1 MDCFAKTVT
10 FSGSIGERV
19 VFRGERNVIPNCL
32 ISAMTAQKIIRKGC
46 EVYLALVVDVYGRK
60 RESVNIPVVREFSD
74 VFLKKL
80 PGLPPEREVQ
90 VPINILLGQ
99 SPITQVPYRMASTE
113 LAELKIQLR
122 ELLEKEFIRPSN
134 SPWEAPVL
142 FLKKKDGTLNSVL
155 IIDS

>member
-1 MDCFAKTVT
+1 
-10 FSGSIGERV
+10 
-19 VFRGERNVIPNCL
+19 
-32 ISAMTAQKIIRKGC
+32 MTTQNIMRKGC
-46 EVYLALVVDVYGRK
+46 EVYLALVVDVHGRK
-60 RESVNIPVVREFSD
+60 RELVSIPVAREFSD

-80 PGLPPEREVQ
+80 PGLPPEREVE
-90 VPINILLGQ
+90 VSINTLPGQ
-99 SPITQVPYRMASTE
+99 SLIAQVPYRMASTE

-142 FLKKKDGTLNSVL
+142 FVKKKDETLDSVL